1 MQFRTSPS
9 TIRFLSCLT
18 KPLAAVTLFTSM
30 NEDSHMNTPGGDPFA
45 SPVQREQ
52 AVQFPKVWIGY
63 VLSLVTFFGEVYA
76 VGQNPD
82 LAKNGGPPP
91 LSIYLPAFVSV
102 VYWLVCVHRYHVI
115 LGRVNGWVHPISPN
129 RAVWFHFIPL
139 YNIYWITRWPE
150 AMAQFVNW
158 RMQAREMKAWVVA
171 VGIMA
176 SIVCRIFVDTAI
188 GLVLLFVTC
197 SYITE
202 KLRKALAAPA
212 PQVA

>member
-1 MQFRTSPS
+1 
-9 TIRFLSCLT
+9 
-18 KPLAAVTLFTSM
+18 
-30 NEDSHMNTPGGDPFA
+30 
-45 SPVQREQ
+45 
-52 AVQFPKVWIGY
+52 
-63 VLSLVTFFGEVYA
+63 
-76 VGQNPD
+76 
-82 LAKNGGPPP
+82 
-91 LSIYLPAFVSV
+91 
-102 VYWLVCVHRYHVI
+102 
-115 LGRVNGWVHPISPN
+115 
-129 RAVWFHFIPL
+129 L

-202 KLRKALAAPA
+202 KLRKALAVPV
-212 PQVA
+212 PQAV